1 MKSRPKE
8 NYYIE
13 KYLQREIIKLD
24 RLIEQQNLLCHND
37 IETDEQLQAFKQ
49 ECINEMAEVT
59 EARRICRN
67 KLKSAVRKGDEKEI
81 KKLKDEIKLY
91 SERLKILRKD
101 INTCERIEKSESDVE
116 SKIGTILEIE
126 HQQKNKIQNR
136 NRGYSRD
143 ER

>member
-1 MKSRPKE
+1 
-8 NYYIE
+8 
-13 KYLQREIIKLD
+13 
-24 RLIEQQNLLCHND
+24 
-37 IETDEQLQAFKQ
+37 
-49 ECINEMAEVT
+49 MAEVT

-81 KKLKDEIKLY
+81 EEIKDTISLF

-101 INTCERIEKSESDVE
+101 IDTCERIKKFEPEIE
-116 SKIGTILEIE
+116 NKIGTILEIE
-126 HQQKNKIQNR
+126 QQQKNKTQNR